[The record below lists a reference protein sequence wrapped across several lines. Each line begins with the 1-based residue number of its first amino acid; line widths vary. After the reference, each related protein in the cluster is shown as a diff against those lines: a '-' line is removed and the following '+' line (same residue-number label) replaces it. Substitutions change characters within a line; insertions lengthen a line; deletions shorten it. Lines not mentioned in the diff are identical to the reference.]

1 MPSVTRCGRRASIAT
16 FVVLRPLP
24 TPHPRDFESAALTA
38 VIDRHPDPLRLLDL
52 RLVGQRTLNFF
63 PDHAPRLWEY
73 PVAAELIMEHL
84 PAGSRLVDVGAG
96 VTPLT
101 PFLTSRGYV
110 VDTVDPSEMYRKWPP
125 AEDWNEWG
133 FLDYAE
139 AGLGHRSWN
148 TTLGELPESTVF
160 DGAFSISVI
169 EHIPATGRRALLK
182 DIALRLRPGGLMVL
196 TVDLA
201 RGGMDLWN
209 RNWGKVVDERRPH
222 GTFGDVISEATSAGF
237 ELIRKT
243 WCEIGV
249 MSRLTSGLWSCG
261 TAVRPLHR
269 GVVPS
274 GGYAGDGRPSRTAL
288 PSRNRPR
295 GIYAGVDGPQ
305 GA

>member
-1 MPSVTRCGRRASIAT
+1 M
-16 FVVLRPLP
+16 
-24 TPHPRDFESAALTA
+24 
-38 VIDRHPDPLRLLDL
+38 
-52 RLVGQRTLNFF
+52 GQRTLTFF
-63 PDHAPRLWEY
+63 PDHAPRFWEY

-125 AEDWNEWG
+125 ADDWNEWG

-148 TTLGELPESTVF
+148 TTLDELPESTVF

-169 EHIPATGRRALLK
+169 EHIPAAGRRALLK

-196 TVDLA
+196 TVDLT

-209 RNWGKVVDERRPH
+209 RNWGKIVDERRRH
-222 GTFGDVISEATSAGF
+222 GTFADVISEATSAGF
-237 ELIRKT
+237 ELIRKEVVRD
-243 WCEIGV
+243 WGDVEVDIGLIV
-249 MSRLTSGLWSCG
+249 MRRKEGSP
-261 TAVRPLHR
+261 RPLQRALR
-269 GVVPS
+269 GLL
-274 GGYAGDGRPSRTAL
+274 RTQSR
-288 PSRNRPR
+288 
-295 GIYAGVDGPQ
+295 
-305 GA
+305 